1 MPDRPDPI
9 ATPIRGAEVLT
20 ITLFGDNDR
29 IDRALS
35 TELGRR
41 GCRTHA
47 VSVDA
52 GWLRSA
58 ENVICRLD
66 TVAGQRAL
74 EGLAGREQPHAT
86 VVAVCEMPTDELA
99 SKRLRDLC
107 EECGRHHDVSLI
119 WHSSVDDAMASDNP
133 PLEHLAVSVVDEVA
147 TKMVDVAGSSFT
159 SRYVDLS

>member
-1 MPDRPDPI
+1 MPDRPNPI
-9 ATPIRGAEVLT
+9 ATPIRGTEVLT
-20 ITLFGDNDR
+20 VTLFGDNDG

-52 GWLRSA
+52 GWLQSA
-58 ENVICRLD
+58 ANVICRLD
-66 TVAGQRAL
+66 TLAGQRAL
-74 EGLAGREQPHAT
+74 EGLAGRDQPHAT

-107 EECGRHHDVSLI
+107 AECGRHHDVSLI
-119 WHSSVDDAMASDNP
+119 WHSSLADAAASDDP
-133 PLEHLAVSVVDEVA
+133 PLEHLAVSVVDEVS
-147 TKMVDVAGSSFT
+147 TMMNDEAGSSFT
-159 SRYVDLS
+159 SRFVDLG